1 MAIRSVCRELLVL
14 EDAID
19 VPLTRLLR
27 SQPAATLDGRGRP
40 WWWKVNAAGL
50 QRMAEAAGY
59 EVVEPPRRFSMPFGA
74 GGPQPKVRARR
85 LHTRGG
91 REEALLAL
99 RGDPHA
105 ALAARPRP

>member
-1 MAIRSVCRELLVL
+1 
-14 EDAID
+14 
-19 VPLTRLLR
+19 
-27 SQPAATLDGRGRP
+27 
-40 WWWKVNAAGL
+40 
-50 QRMAEAAGY
+50 MAEAAGF
-59 EVVEPPRRFSMPFGA
+59 EVVDGPRRFSMPFGA

-105 ALAARPRP
+105 ALAARPA